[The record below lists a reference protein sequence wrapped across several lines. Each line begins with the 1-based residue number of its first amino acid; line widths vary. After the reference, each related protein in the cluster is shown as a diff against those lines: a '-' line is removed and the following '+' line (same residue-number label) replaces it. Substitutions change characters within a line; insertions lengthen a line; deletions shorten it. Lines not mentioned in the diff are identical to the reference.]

1 MNIKSLSLKNRL
13 VDESTGENYFDLTA
27 PSFNYKAELGVRA
40 IHYVTQDQVGRIDK
54 ISELY
59 YGTGEY
65 IDALCVTNNIFNPFS
80 LNEGDVLFIP
90 NLVREDEVYRRPNTI
105 SRPNT
110 IQDKFINTNIQSEKD
125 QSRIQRLIQKA
136 KEKKAGVTTPLPPNV
151 LQQGQDGKTFTGG
164 RIILGSNLK
173 TRNNT

>member
-1 MNIKSLSLKNRL
+1 MDIKSLSLKNSL
-13 VDESTGENYFDLTA
+13 VDETTGENYFDLTA

-54 ISELY
+54 ISDLY
-59 YGTGEY
+59 YGSGEY
-65 IDALCVTNNIFNPFS
+65 VDALCVTNNIFNPFS

-90 NLVREDEVYRRPNTI
+90 NLEREDEVYKRPSTI
-105 SRPNT
+105 SRPNS
-110 IQDKFINTNIQSEKD
+110 IQDKFINTNVQSVMD

-136 KEKKAGVTTPLPPNV
+136 KEKKSGVTTPLPPNV

-164 RIILGSNLK
+164 RIILGSNLNTK
-173 TRNNT
+173 NNT

>member
-1 MNIKSLSLKNRL
+1 MTSGPVLEKP
-13 VDESTGENYFDLTA
+13 GDLA
-27 PSFNYKAELGVRA
+27 GL
-40 IHYVTQDQVGRIDK
+40 
-54 ISELY
+54 L
-59 YGTGEY
+59 
-65 IDALCVTNNIFNPFS
+65 TN
-80 LNEGDVLFIP
+80 LDEGDVLFIP